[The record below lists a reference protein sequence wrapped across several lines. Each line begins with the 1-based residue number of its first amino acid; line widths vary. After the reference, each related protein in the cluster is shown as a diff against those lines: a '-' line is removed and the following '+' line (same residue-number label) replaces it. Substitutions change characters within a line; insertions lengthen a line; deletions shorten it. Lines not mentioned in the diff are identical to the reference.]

1 MDRNVIKELPIGT
14 YTFRIKKFDASTGS
28 WLLMSLMG
36 EMQKAIS
43 DLPTSTG
50 DAEQAPSASSEE
62 SAAIG
67 AIQFLL
73 MNLDEEKFAKVQNKA
88 LAVCDEQKVFDN
100 GKEAW
105 LPVLTGTRISSPDLQ
120 TDISTILSLTS
131 QSLFAN
137 LSPFFSK
144 SGLSSVF
151 SLQQDTQE

>member
-1 MDRNVIKELPIGT
+1 MDRNVIKEVQIGA
-14 YTFRIKKFDASTGS
+14 YTFRIRKFDASTGS

-43 DLPTSTG
+43 DMPTTTS
-50 DAEQAPSASSEE
+50 DSESAPSTASEE
-62 SAAIG
+62 NAAIG

-73 MNLDEEKFAKVQNKA
+73 MNLDEEKFVRVQSKA
-88 LAVCDEQKVFDN
+88 LEVCDEQKMMNDREV
-100 GKEAW
+100 W
-105 LPVLTGTRISSPDLQ
+105 LPFLTGKRISNPEFQ
-120 TDISTILSLTS
+120 NDISTTLSLTS

-151 SLQQDTQE
+151 SLQTDSQE

>member
-1 MDRNVIKELPIGT
+1 MDKNVIKETVLGVT
-14 YTFRIKKFDASTGS
+14 TFRIRKFDASTGS

-43 DLPTSTG
+43 DLPTVEGIAESTE
-50 DAEQAPSASSEE
+50 ASEE

-73 MNLDEEKFAKVQNKA
+73 MNLDEEKFAKIQSKA
-88 LAVCDEQKVFDN
+88 LEVCDEQKIMGEREV
-100 GKEAW
+100 W
-105 LPVLTGTRISSPDLQ
+105 LPVLTGKRISSPDLQ
-120 TDISTILSLTS
+120 NDIETILSLTS

-144 SGLSSVF
+144 NGLSKIFKIQVG
-151 SLQQDTQE
+151 LQE

>member
-1 MDRNVIKELPIGT
+1 MDRNVIKEVQIGT
-14 YTFRIKKFDASTGS
+14 YTFRIRKFDASTGS

-43 DLPTSTG
+43 DLPTS
-50 DAEQAPSASSEE
+50 DKPAAEQIEASEDN
-62 SAAIG
+62 AAIG

-73 MNLDEEKFAKVQNKA
+73 MNLDEEKFARVQSKA
-88 LAVCDEQKVFDN
+88 LNVCDEQKVFAD
-100 GKEAW
+100 KEAW
-105 LPVLTGTRISSPDLQ
+105 IPVLTGTRISNFDLQ
-120 TDISTILSLTS
+120 TDISTIISLTS

-151 SLQQDTQE
+151 NLQMGSQE